1 MFYDDGQEEKRV
13 AKPSVMANKAQDP
26 EPIKLPKAP
35 KKKPHD
41 LQEDNAKQPVG
52 QTPPE
57 DAKKNKHNEKVVA
70 PALQKKPAASTAVV
84 GKAPRTVCVS
94 CPKPF
99 NLTQT
104 HTLSLFNLKPDARLP
119 SRMPS

>member
-13 AKPSVMANKAQDP
+13 AKPSVMANKVPDP

-41 LQEDNAKQPVG
+41 ENNAKQPVG
-52 QTPPE
+52 QKPPE

-70 PALQKKPAASTAVV
+70 PALQKKPAASTALV
-84 GKAPRTVCVS
+84 GKAPRAVCVS

-104 HTLSLFNLKPDARLP
+104 HTLSLFNLRPDARLP